1 MKKMTQEEFDAIER
15 NAEGIKEIPPFTD
28 MSDIKSFGER
38 CSFGSGCSFGERCTF
53 GECCLYCNIEFK
65 KYYQFGGFGSVD
77 RTTRVYLLADNSVL
91 IECGCQIGL
100 KIDEFKQRVESE
112 YSSDTE
118 HRILY
123 LSIIQTI
130 ESIIAINNQYK

>member
-1 MKKMTQEEFDAIER
+1 
-15 NAEGIKEIPPFTD
+15 
-28 MSDIKSFGER
+28 
-38 CSFGSGCSFGERCTF
+38 ERCTF

>member
-28 MSDIKSFGER
+28 MSDIKSFGEC
-38 CSFGSGCSFGERCTF
+38 CSFGDYCRFGECCIF